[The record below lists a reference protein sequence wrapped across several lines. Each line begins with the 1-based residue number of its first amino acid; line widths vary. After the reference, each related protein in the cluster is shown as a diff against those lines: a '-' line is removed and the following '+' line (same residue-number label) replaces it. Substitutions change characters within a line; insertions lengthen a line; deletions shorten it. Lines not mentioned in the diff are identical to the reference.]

1 MTMMTERDFQST
13 IIKWLKDQGAYV
25 VKPPARPG
33 VPVGCPD
40 ILFFYKDRWGAI
52 ECKKSETAPFRP
64 GQQATL
70 KYLRAGNPFV
80 YAAYPENI
88 DFILNELDARFF

>member
-1 MTMMTERDFQST
+1 MEKKFQSN

-25 VKPPARPG
+25 VKTRAAPG

-40 ILFFYKDRWGAI
+40 ILFFYKGRWGAI
-52 ECKKSETAPFRP
+52 EVKSSEKAPFQP

-70 KYLRAGNPFV
+70 RYLRAGNEFIYV
-80 YAAYPENI
+80 AYPEII
-88 DFILNELDARFF
+88 DLIFNELEARFFF

>member
-1 MTMMTERDFQST
+1 MEKKLQAA

-25 VKPPARPG
+25 IKVRAAPG

-40 ILFFYKDRWGAI
+40 ILALYEDRWAVI
-52 ECKKSETAPFRP
+52 EVKADERANMQP

-70 KYLRAGNPFV
+70 NFLRGYNPFV
-80 YAAYPENI
+80 YKVWPEI
-88 DFILNELDARFF
+88 WPAVKSQLSSDFF